1 MPYVR
6 IRRFTITT
14 DAQCFDEP
22 CVCCKLT
29 CTIVHVFIAF
39 INFIIVAA
47 EFGRQTEFIEAFPV
61 ADYTSFAFFLVTIS
75 YYSSFSFSFQ
85 RDCYSPFE
93 NKKTFDNDHEFVL
106 FILS

>member
-1 MPYVR
+1 MYAS
-6 IRRFTITT
+6 
-14 DAQCFDEP
+14 DDLQLQ
-22 CVCCKLT
+22 LT
-29 CTIVHVFIAF
+29 LNVLTSPVFVASSHVQLYTFSLR
-39 INFIIVAA
+39 FIIVAA
-47 EFGRQTEFIEAFPV
+47 KFGRQTEFIEAFPV